1 MALIKEVGPK
11 GKLHVEFDSPHEVLR
26 AIKAIGWEPKREQA
40 SDRRGREGSFYSFG
54 SLEKAIDIYK
64 NHPDQ
69 IRTFDM
75 KDDRIKV
82 KESPGI
88 DVDFDVVGDY
98 VDVDRYLQG
107 IPESFGH
114 VTMGNPRNMFCT
126 INILNVYVSYT
137 DSKYQDA
144 KAMRVLRLVDW
155 LEQQGVRTQIVS
167 SGDSAILFNSTIV
180 KQFQDP
186 FDLNHLAIVMHN
198 DWLRRVLFLIMEQSK
213 TWQSGYGSAVEYDR
227 RMTKYVPKPEDGL
240 YVYVGGYMS
249 NGNDIADMEKQFD
262 KIEEQIQKVI
272 DDGMTYSEEPMM
284 LRDQSYG
291 W

>member
-1 MALIKEVGPK
+1 MALIKEVGAR

-26 AIKAIGWEPKREQA
+26 AIKAIGWVPQRDKS
-40 SDRRGREGSFYSFG
+40 SDDPRSGSFHSFS
-54 SLEKAIDIYK
+54 SLSEAMDIYK
-64 NHPDQ
+64 NHPER

-88 DVDFDVVGDY
+88 DVEFDVTGDY

-107 IPESFGH
+107 IPESFGR
-114 VTMGNPRNMFCT
+114 VTMGNPRNIFCT
-126 INILNVYVSYT
+126 INILGSYVSSTRSY
-137 DSKYQDA
+137 YQDA

-155 LEQQGVRTQIVS
+155 LEQQGVRTQIVVSEDSEVIYS
-167 SGDSAILFNSTIV
+167 SIIV

-186 FDLNHLAIVMHN
+186 FDINHLAIVMHN
-198 DWLRRVLFLIMEQSK
+198 DWLRRVMFLVMEQSK
-213 TWQSGYGSAVEYDR
+213 TWTWGYGDALQYDR
-227 RMTKYVPKPEDGL
+227 RMTQYQPKPEDGL

-249 NGNDIADMEKQFD
+249 NGNKIEALDEQFD
-262 KIEEQIQKVI
+262 AIENEIQDVI
-272 DDGMTYSEEPMM
+272 DKGMTYSEVP
-284 LRDQSYG
+284 LIVKDIRGG